1 MSHCTSAIV
10 AAIIGYG
17 AEAALGLEVNVDVK
31 VPPEVSFVSVLNP
44 ESMMLL
50 SGLLRTFLAPP
61 LAEDE
66 AAAPEEEVAPA
77 EAFHD
82 EAISSEETLSVL
94 CTTLPL
100 RFGVEVNLVA
110 EEGGSAITSELSP
123 LSVEVLD
130 WELGVPE

>member
-10 AAIIGYG
+10 AIIGYG
-17 AEAALGLEVNVDVK
+17 AEAAFGLEVNVEVK

-50 SGLLRTFLAPP
+50 SGLLRTFFAPP
-61 LAEDE
+61 LTEDD
-66 AAAPEEEVAPA
+66 AAAPAEDVAPA

-94 CTTLPL
+94 CTTFPP
-100 RFGVEVNLVA
+100 RVEVELNLVA
-110 EEGGSAITSELSP
+110 EFGGSAMTSELSP
-123 LSVEVLD
+123 LKVDDLD
-130 WELGVPE
+130 CELGVPE